1 MNQRFAPHPL
11 TRFTRQVIPARLV
24 NNESGIAIMSALM
37 LMLIVTALSVL
48 VLGFVLAEVRPTQ
61 FANKNT
67 RTIAAAQAGIE
78 VAVAQI
84 RTSTAADGTG
94 VQMGNIL
101 ELPCEVRGPVE
112 GAADGTGFEA
122 KISYFTQDPAGRD
135 ATWRQDNAL
144 RCFTTGSPKGVRA
157 VPRFAIITS
166 EGTDPSTKVIVD
178 AADRTV
184 EATYTFP
191 LTTRNVSGGQITDDS
206 GNYCLVANSL
216 SAGSGVTFLS
226 GASAACR
233 EKTDYNLWSW
243 RSDYMIHLSSS
254 DTNGRVPMCL
264 SGRATSG
271 TPAAM
276 VLRAC
281 NTGAGDPQGQL
292 FQWTGEH
299 TWRGQNAANTDI
311 SNTRIKV
318 ATIGGVR
325 TLGVVNANSGANPI
339 PLPEVGKG
347 NASKDT
353 DQVVNQQKF
362 GRCLDVTDENLSKA
376 YMITYPCKQDPS
388 GQGQFSWNHK
398 WYYTE
403 VDPDSTTQSVSTKIY
418 VRHGNTTQNCLI
430 TTNTQGV
437 NMSSSLNRTSGSL
450 TMDGVST
457 SRFPIFR
464 TSSNGIDCSSANSNW
479 TRNGDTG
486 VKETSWTFVDRNG
499 RCLSANGPKMHVGWD
514 AVVVE
519 TCNGSNNQKWNVPE
533 DPVEGTLTGFEE
545 LTGRTE

>member
-1 MNQRFAPHPL
+1 MNQRFTPHPL
-11 TRFTRQVIPARLV
+11 TRFTRRVMPARLV

-37 LMLIVTALSVL
+37 LMLIVSALSVL

-84 RTSTAADGTG
+84 RTSTAADGAG

-122 KISYFTQDPAGRD
+122 KISYFTQDPAGKD
-135 ATWRQDNAL
+135 ATWREDNAL

-166 EGTDPSTKVIVD
+166 EGTDAGAKVIVD

-191 LTTRNVSGGQITDDS
+191 LTTRNVSGGQITDNT

-216 SAGSGVTFLS
+216 SAGSRVTFHLGS
-226 GASAACR
+226 SAACK
-233 EKTDYNLWSW
+233 EKSEYNRWSW

-264 SGRATSG
+264 SGRATSS

-276 VLRAC
+276 VLRTC

-292 FQWTGEH
+292 FQWTGDH
-299 TWRGQNAANTDI
+299 TWRGQNAANTGVASTWI
-311 SNTRIKV
+311 VV
-318 ATIGGVR
+318 ATVGGVR
-325 TLGVVNANSGANPI
+325 TLAVRNSNSGDKPI
-339 PLPEVGKG
+339 PMPEVGKG

-362 GRCLDVTDENLSKA
+362 GRCLDVTDVRINKA
-376 YMITYPCKQDPS
+376 YMITYPCKQDPT
-388 GQGQFSWNHK
+388 GGGNFDWNHK

-403 VDPDSTTQSVSTKIY
+403 VDPDSATQSVSTKIY
-418 VRHGNTTQNCLI
+418 VREGNTTQNCLI
-430 TTNTQGV
+430 TTNTRGIV
-437 NMSSSLNRTSGSL
+437 AGDTSGGS
-450 TMDGVST
+450 TGMTGVST
-457 SRFPIFR
+457 SYFPRFR
-464 TSSNGIDCSSANSNW
+464 TSGNGIDCSSTNTNW

-486 VKETSWTFVDRNG
+486 DEKTSWTLVDRHG

-533 DPVEGTLTGFEE
+533 DPVEGTLAGFEE
-545 LTGRTE
+545 LTGRTP